1 MVFDMLY
8 IYLRIAKLLIL
19 VLCEFIKFNNKK
31 CINYLCNIPTY
42 RLELI
47 KKISRKL
54 EQENIVYVKVFQA
67 LCLDKD
73 LLTND
78 EQDYLLKYTDNVP
91 YKTNEIDYELLDKL
105 EREFSITLKTKVPIN
120 CGIVGLV
127 FDGYDSCN
135 NKVIIKM
142 LKKDILRRFTYVFDE
157 MLYISYMCKFIP
169 YIRSLKITKLL
180 LDNEQI
186 LLNQMD
192 FIKEVEAIEIFTK
205 KYKNNK
211 EYVFPKVYR
220 EITEKYNKLLVMEN
234 ISGLKIKDI
243 ENMSENVK
251 EEFAYLVNKFGI
263 VGILYH
269 SVIHCDLHSGNVFF
283 YINNDESPNYESP
296 NYESPNYESPKYKLG
311 IIDFGICCFP
321 NKENQNAYYT
331 FFNDI
336 YCNQNYCSLE
346 KLLYTI
352 IEEKELYNS
361 FDVNQKKLFFIESV
375 KCLELNTKDHI
386 SSQLLVDL
394 SKLFSKYN
402 LNFTEEFNKVILSLH
417 TANNFGKQLSK
428 DLKTTQINVV
438 TDLNKFNDLI
448 CI

>member
-105 EREFSITLKTKVPIN
+105 EREFSIILKSKIPIN
-120 CGIVGLV
+120 CGMVGVV
-127 FDGYDSCN
+127 FEGIDSYN

-142 LKKDILRRFTYVFDE
+142 LKNNIEEKFKKVFAE
-157 MLYISYMCKFIP
+157 LLYISYICKYIP
-169 YIRSLKITKLL
+169 YIKTLNISKIL

-192 FIKEVEAIEIFTK
+192 FIKEIEAIEIFTK
-205 KYKNNK
+205 KYKNND

-220 EITEKYNKLLVMEN
+220 HITEKYNKLLVMEN
-234 ISGLKIKDI
+234 ISGLKFKDI
-243 ENMSENVK
+243 ENMSENIK
-251 EEFAYLVNKFGI
+251 EEFAYLINKFGI
-263 VGILYH
+263 LGLLYH

-283 YINNDESPNYESP
+283 YINND
-296 NYESPNYESPKYKLG
+296 SPKYKLG

-321 NKENQNAYYT
+321 SKENQNYYYI

-336 YCNQNYCSLE
+336 LMNQDYTNVE
-346 KLLYTI
+346 KLLYSITHNKEIINNLNATKKQEFINETI
-352 IEEKELYNS
+352 RC
-361 FDVNQKKLFFIESV
+361 FES
-375 KCLELNTKDHI
+375 NTKEEI
-386 SSQLLVDL
+386 SF
-394 SKLFSKYN
+394 KLITDITKVFYKYN
-402 LNFTEEFNKVILSLH
+402 LILTEEFCKFILSVP

-428 DLKTTQINVV
+428 NLKATRTRVL
-438 TDLNKFNDLI
+438 TDLNKINELLEI
-448 CI
+448 